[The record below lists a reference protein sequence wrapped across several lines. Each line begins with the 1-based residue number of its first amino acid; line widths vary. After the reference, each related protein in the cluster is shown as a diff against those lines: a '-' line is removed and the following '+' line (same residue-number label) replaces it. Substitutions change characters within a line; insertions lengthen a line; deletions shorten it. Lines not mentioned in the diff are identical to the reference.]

1 MKRSLSFE
9 VWIRRALG
17 VAVIMGVVAIAIGW
31 DTNLL
36 TKFSIELIASFAN
49 GPKPLVVLGEI

>member
-1 MKRSLSFE
+1 MKRSLPFE

-17 VAVIMGVVAIAIGW
+17 VAVIMGVVAIAIGG

-36 TKFSIELIASFAN
+36 TKFSSELIASFSN
-49 GPKPLVVLGEI
+49 GPNLL